1 MFIIIFWKEFLYKD
15 HECKI
20 GSSMTKFYD
29 MATDKCLSCE
39 ENKNISYD
47 FCSGKC

>member
-1 MFIIIFWKEFLYKD
+1 
-15 HECKI
+15 
-20 GSSMTKFYD
+20 MTQFYD

-47 FCSGKC
+47 FCPGRYIKIQYLNFKAYF